1 VRVGLASLGKTLDR
15 VFGKKKK
22 EEEENPV
29 DMKEL
34 PSAPSPIQETVYLK
48 ALPLKDLS
56 DLDEI
61 KNELKTGNILI
72 LKISPLAKKSVE
84 DVKVAVSELYDYVQT
99 IHGDIARLGE
109 ERIVMTPPSIRI
121 WREHIPTE
129 ETSTAA

>member
-1 VRVGLASLGKTLDR
+1 MGLANLGKTLDR

-22 EEEENPV
+22 EEENPV
-29 DMKEL
+29 EMKEL

-72 LKISPLAKKSVE
+72 VKISPLAKKSVE

-121 WREHIPTE
+121 WREHVPAE

>member
-1 VRVGLASLGKTLDR
+1 VGLASLGKTLDR

-29 DMKEL
+29 EMKEL
-34 PSAPSPIQETVYLK
+34 PSAPSSIQETVYLK

-72 LKISPLAKKSVE
+72 VKISPLAKKSVE
-84 DVKVAVSELYDYVQT
+84 DVKVAVSELYDYVQI